1 MANFPINPRYSK
13 MICLASQQKESTD
26 IKNIIS
32 YIICLI
38 SGLSIPELFIDGET
52 TITKEIKS
60 NKPNEKQVEHI
71 KVKYSQLRQS
81 WLESIPGS
89 HTHLLGDLMLLLV
102 ALGAVEYENHVNS
115 SIKSNDEKCMKFCD
129 QYGIRYKAIVEARKL
144 RKQLINT
151 GITVVF

>member
-1 MANFPINPRYSK
+1 
-13 MICLASQQKESTD
+13 MICLASQQNENSD

-32 YIICLI
+32 YIVCLL
-38 SGLSIPELFIDGET
+38 SGLSIPELFIDGDT
-52 TITKEIKS
+52 TITKELKT
-60 NKPNEKQVEHI
+60 NKPNEKQIEHI
-71 KVKYSQLRQS
+71 KIKYSQLRQS

-102 ALGAVEYENHVNS
+102 ALGAVEYEQQVNS
-115 SIKSNDEKCMKFCD
+115 TIKSNDEKCMKFCE

-151 GITVVF
+151 SINILYLNSNKYCFP